1 MNGGDDGAASTRHP
15 FGMSV
20 FTVATFLGLLTL
32 VAFLGVLGVA
42 IAWVLDRVGVADGG
56 VDRLAAAAGPLTLW
70 LAFLVALTAT
80 SGSLYFSEVA
90 HFTPCAL
97 CWYQRIAMYPMVVIL
112 GIAALRGD
120 AGVARYAVPVAAIG
134 AFISAWH
141 IGVERVPGL
150 PSGACSLDVPCSLIY
165 VQVVGFVTIPTMA
178 LAGFLSIITLLLL
191 ARRAQRQPELET
203 NA

>member
-1 MNGGDDGAASTRHP
+1 MT
-15 FGMSV
+15 V

-32 VAFLGVLGVA
+32 VAFLAVLGVVVV
-42 IAWVLDRVGVADGG
+42 WVLDRAGAVEDGIT
-56 VDRLAAAAGPLTLW
+56 RLAAAIRPLTLW
-70 LAFLVALTAT
+70 LAFAVALTVA

-90 HFTPCAL
+90 HFTPCVL

-134 AFISAWH
+134 ALISAWH

-165 VQVVGFVTIPTMA
+165 VEVVGFITIPTMA

-191 ARRAQRQPELET
+191 ARTGRRLHLET
-203 NA
+203 NT

>member
-1 MNGGDDGAASTRHP
+1 
-15 FGMSV
+15 MSV
-20 FTVATFLGLLTL
+20 FTAATFLGLLTL
-32 VAFLGVLGVA
+32 AAFVFVLGVA
-42 IAWVLDRVGVADGG
+42 VVWILDRIGVLEDGVG
-56 VDRLAAAAGPLTLW
+56 RLATAIGPLALW
-70 LAFLVALTAT
+70 LAFVVALTAT

-112 GIAALRGD
+112 GIAALRD
-120 AGVARYAVPVAAIG
+120 DRGVARYAVPLAAIG

-141 IGVERVPGL
+141 IGVERIPGL

-165 VQVVGFVTIPTMA
+165 VEVVGFVTIPTMA

-191 ARRAQRQPELET
+191 ARSASRQPELET
-203 NA
+203 HA